1 MAKICSQFPHD
12 ARNYV
17 IIKEVL
23 SEGLIPI
30 IGFFWHPTLIDLL
43 LSDQISILRKN
54 TLPRVRFEPEA
65 LDYRTSRLPQ
75 TDGLTTKLPI
85 KITEFNFKD
94 VSAFSIPGDRN

>member
-1 MAKICSQFPHD
+1 MVSSLVLPCL
-12 ARNYV
+12 YMC
-17 IIKEVL
+17 IIIIIESLLGSFSLWVL
-23 SEGLIPI
+23 GVNA
-30 IGFFWHPTLIDLL
+30 IGIFYHPTLRDPT
-43 LSDQISILRKN
+43 SMLRKN

-94 VSAFSIPGDRN
+94 VNFKKHVI